1 MEEGTERTK
10 ELREPRSTDRHRS
23 QTQRRWPARAYIC
36 GMIFERVSRSTYP
49 PQNGKLR
56 KYIKLILTTFIHN
69 LDVFYQLVVSF
80 IHSGLIFEAWIFAQA
95 SRRLVQIGS
104 GLFAHPTK
112 LLQISSTIS
121 CLSFHHVAHNLI
133 PPYLTIF
140 LPNSTL
146 YI

>member
-1 MEEGTERTK
+1 
-10 ELREPRSTDRHRS
+10 
-23 QTQRRWPARAYIC
+23 
-36 GMIFERVSRSTYP
+36 MIFERVSRSTYP

-56 KYIKLILTTFIHN
+56 KYIKLILTTFIYN

-95 SRRLVQIGS
+95 SRRLVQISS

-112 LLQISSTIS
+112 LLQISTIS

-140 LPNSTL
+140 QVSFLTQL
-146 YI
+146 YIYIDFACIVFMSSLPSSKSFTSSTYLM